1 MENKDWSE
9 LTIKL
14 GQLAADREKALND
27 KRYGIAIALHGRII
41 DLNSEL
47 TLWLRENYK

>member
-14 GQLAADREKALND
+14 GQLAADREKALNGKD
-27 KRYGIAIALHGRII
+27 IGSAIALHGRII

>member
-14 GQLAADREKALND
+14 GQLASDREKALND
-27 KRYGIAIALHGRII
+27 KDIGVAIALHGRII

>member
-1 MENKDWSE
+1 MENKDWLE

-27 KRYGIAIALHGRII
+27 KDVDKAIALHGLII

-47 TLWLRENYK
+47 THWLMENYK